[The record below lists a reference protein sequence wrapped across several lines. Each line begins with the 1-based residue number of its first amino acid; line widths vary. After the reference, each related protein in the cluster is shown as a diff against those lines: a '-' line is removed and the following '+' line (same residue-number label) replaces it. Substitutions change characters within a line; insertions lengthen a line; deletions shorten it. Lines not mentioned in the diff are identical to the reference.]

1 MLYKATTL
9 RNYEM
14 QSLDGEVRAIA
25 QFYFDDRTWIIR
37 YVGAEASGGP
47 FSDRDVLIPFNALL
61 VVDET
66 MGRLSVSLT
75 KEQIE
80 HCPELKTHLPVSSQ
94 SGPAYHDYYDRG
106 TKTAI
111 DSGLSPYIPG
121 PDLDT
126 DRGKS
131 RSCDRAEDG
140 WDRHLRCTHALTGY
154 RVEST
159 DGDIGR
165 IDDFIVEDKTWA
177 IRYLVLNAHHWWPG
191 RKTLIPTEWIGSISA
206 GKLQATISMKRK
218 TIMES
223 PAYNEHAA
231 ITRDYE
237 ARLYQHYDR
246 KGYWLDRNADVQL
259 NAIPQIVQTDELHQ
273 SSPSLQL

>member
-61 VVDET
+61 GVDET

-80 HCPELKTHLPVSSQ
+80 HCPELKNHLPVSSQ
-94 SGPAYHDYYDRG
+94 SGPAFHDYYDPK
-106 TKTAI
+106 TKTPV
-111 DSGLSPYIPG
+111 DSGLFPYIPG
-121 PDLDT
+121 PDLDA
-126 DRGKS
+126 DRGKP

-159 DGDIGR
+159 DGDIGLVH
-165 IDDFIVEDKTWA
+165 DFIIEPQTWT
-177 IRYLVLNAHHWWPG
+177 IRYLVINAHHWWPG
-191 RKTLIPTEWIGSISA
+191 KKTLIATQWVESICSENSHLTVNV
-206 GKLQATISMKRK
+206 GRDTIK
-218 TIMES
+218 ES
-223 PAYNEHAA
+223 PEYDDHTT

-237 ARLYQHYDR
+237 QTLFAHYHR
-246 KGYWLDRNADVQL
+246 KGYWFNPKPEIKPDEASKHLPTLEL
-259 NAIPQIVQTDELHQ
+259 NPSH
-273 SSPSLQL
+273 SLQL